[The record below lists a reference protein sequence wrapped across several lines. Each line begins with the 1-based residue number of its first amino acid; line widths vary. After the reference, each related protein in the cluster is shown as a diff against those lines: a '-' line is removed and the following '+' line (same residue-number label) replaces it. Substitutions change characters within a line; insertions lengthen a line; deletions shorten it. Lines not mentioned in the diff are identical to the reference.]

1 MSSLCFCYRTPKMY
15 KITYQHGFV
24 FLYLIP
30 KICKKD
36 DAMSKDRLSLNN
48 VYTGHDIHDMIKY
61 YYMKHSML
69 LFNYI

>member
-24 FLYLIP
+24 FLNLIP

-36 DAMSKDRLSLNN
+36 DAMSNDRLSIIH
-48 VYTGHDIHDMIKY
+48 TGLDGVSI
-61 YYMKHSML
+61 S
-69 LFNYI
+69 

>member
-24 FLYLIP
+24 FLNLIP

-36 DAMSKDRLSLNN
+36 DAMSKDRLSLSN
-48 VYTGHDIHDMIKY
+48 VHTGYDTNDIPR
-61 YYMKHSML
+61 
-69 LFNYI
+69 

>member
-24 FLYLIP
+24 FLNLIP

-36 DAMSKDRLSLNN
+36 DAMSKYRLSLIH
-48 VYTGHDIHDMIKY
+48 TG
-61 YYMKHSML
+61 
-69 LFNYI
+69 

>member
-24 FLYLIP
+24 FLNLIP

-36 DAMSKDRLSLNN
+36 DAMSKYRLSL
-48 VYTGHDIHDMIKY
+48 IHAGLIHTIY
-61 YYMKHSML
+61 FMKHRIS
-69 LFNYI
+69 LFKYI